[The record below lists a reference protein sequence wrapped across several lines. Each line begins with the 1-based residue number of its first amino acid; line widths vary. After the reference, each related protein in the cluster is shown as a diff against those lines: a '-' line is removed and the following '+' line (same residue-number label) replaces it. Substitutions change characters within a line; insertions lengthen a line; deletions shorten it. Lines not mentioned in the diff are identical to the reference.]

1 MLFGF
6 HISVLILAM
15 QILCIYFYI
24 NMEYVCTCIDVH
36 ILAPRPCTPA
46 AFWPRGGAV
55 IAQCH
60 GNWLLQRGVCFDSK
74 HRVSGVQTSRPEHLA
89 EHEHRSSDALQTE
102 RRRLQ
107 RGKGEQGL
115 CFRSG
120 HRACVWLLPLQLC
133 QPTRAGGI

>member
-1 MLFGF
+1 M
-6 HISVLILAM
+6 
-15 QILCIYFYI
+15 
-24 NMEYVCTCIDVH
+24 
-36 ILAPRPCTPA
+36 
-46 AFWPRGGAV
+46 

-107 RGKGEQGL
+107 RGEGEQGL
-115 CFRSG
+115 CFRRG
-120 HRACVWLLPLQLC
+120 HGACVWLLPLQLC